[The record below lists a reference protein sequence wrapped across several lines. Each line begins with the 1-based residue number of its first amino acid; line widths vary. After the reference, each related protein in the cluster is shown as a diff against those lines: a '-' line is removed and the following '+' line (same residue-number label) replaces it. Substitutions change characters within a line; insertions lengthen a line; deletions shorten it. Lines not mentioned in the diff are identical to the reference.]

1 MNGFYMKCNT
11 RLKWVNLLNFN
22 LFKVNNKGTNAV
34 DIGTSRNS
42 HFTKRKLLNHNYY
55 KIFGPVFI
63 KLI

>member
-42 HFTKRKLLNHNYY
+42 HFTKRKLLV
-55 KIFGPVFI
+55 I
-63 KLI
+63 